1 MAKRKNYKLKKGP
14 KIFFIV
20 VIILIIVIP
29 FFKKQ
34 IDDFVFK
41 HSNKYAFLQIGY
53 KEEDVDA
60 ILERLTDDEEENLL
74 TYEYNEFIPIFIQ
87 TKYFMYKNLDGYL
100 GQVITQ
106 EEDFFK
112 YHGTEGYDYDEIVAM
127 VNTRA
132 HEEPYEEAKK
142 TDMSK
147 GYAILC
153 NKYNELESDYEPND
167 LVDISIKYYYGG
179 AKKIRTEVYDAF
191 IKMWDA
197 AYEEGIYL
205 IIMTAYRDYDSQA
218 KLYKNEE
225 DYNGTTIADKKVAR
239 PGFSEYQTGLVLDI
253 YSKNNTTSKS
263 FKGSDAYNWLQ
274 ENSYKYGFILRY
286 PDDKKKITGFP
297 SDPAHY
303 RYLGVDLATEI
314 HDKGITFDEYY
325 AFYLD
330 N

>member
-14 KIFFIV
+14 KIFIIV
-20 VIILIIVIP
+20 VIILIILIP
-29 FFKKQ
+29 FCKKQ

-60 ILERLTDDEEENLL
+60 ILERLTEEEEENLL

-87 TKYFMYKNLDGYL
+87 KEYFMYKNLDGYL

-112 YHGTEGYDYDEIVAM
+112 YHGTEGYNYDEIVAM

-132 HEEPYEEAKK
+132 DEEPYENVKK

-153 NKYNELESDYEPND
+153 NKYNELDSEYEPDD

-179 AKKIRTEVYDAF
+179 AKKIRKEVYDAF
-191 IKMWDA
+191 IKMWEA
-197 AYEEGIYL
+197 ANEEGIYL

-225 DYNGTTIADKKVAR
+225 DYNGTTIADNKVAR
-239 PGFSEYQTGLVLDI
+239 PGFSEYQTGLALDI

-263 FKGSDAYNWLQ
+263 FKDSDAYNWLQ

-286 PDDKKKITGFP
+286 PDNKKKITAFP
-297 SDPAHY
+297 ADPAHY
-303 RYLGVDLATEI
+303 RYIGVDLATKL
-314 HDKGITFDEYY
+314 HDKNITFDEYY